1 MEEVSAARIE
11 VKPEHGREWRTKEQ
25 YRLIL
30 TALHHL
36 MDTLEDSAEPWQ
48 VMEEIISFRIASLY
62 SRVLEG
68 LHMDFEH
75 ALELLRNHNDFTSLQ
90 EKEERD
96 ILVAAIDN
104 LVDFAAAQQYTM
116 MNDILESSKEEGFED
131 YEGVCEKYNLMY
143 AQREDEQVLF
153 AAGMAGWWITQSAE
167 TLITYMTQGDERV
180 RDNHLALEGLT
191 YPKGSFPS
199 ELIPPIEWGCR
210 CYLVADDSRAH
221 VYASAA
227 SQSGYIKKVNPVFSG
242 SLAAKGKIFSDAHPY
257 FTSGFRENSRIQT
270 IAKRLKNKLLC
281 KK

>member
-1 MEEVSAARIE
+1 MEKVSAARVE
-11 VKPEHGREWRTKEQ
+11 MEEDGTKDE
-25 YRLIL
+25 YLMAL
-30 TALHHL
+30 TAFRRL
-36 MDTLEDSAEPWQ
+36 MDSLEDSAESWHI
-48 VMEEIISFRIASLY
+48 MEEIIMLRTASLY

-68 LHMDFEH
+68 LHMDFDR
-75 ALELLRNHNDFTSLQ
+75 ALGLLRNHNEFTTLQ

-96 ILVAAIDN
+96 ILVAAIEN
-104 LVDFAAAQQYTM
+104 LVEFAAAEEYAM
-116 MNDILESSKEEGFED
+116 MTGVLEQSENEEPED
-131 YEGVCEKYNLMY
+131 YEGICEKYNLTY
-143 AQREDEQVLF
+143 ADTENEQVLY
-153 AAGMAGWWITQSAE
+153 AAGIAGWWINQSSG

-180 RDNHLALEGLT
+180 RDTHLALEGLT

-227 SQSGYIKKVNPVFSG
+227 SQSGYIKKMNPVFSG
-242 SLAAKGKIFSDAHPY
+242 SLATKGKIFSDAHPY

-270 IAKRLKNKLLC
+270 IVKRLKNKLLC

>member
-1 MEEVSAARIE
+1 M
-11 VKPEHGREWRTKEQ
+11 KEDRAKDE
-25 YRLIL
+25 YLPVL
-30 TALHHL
+30 TAFRRL
-36 MDTLEDSAEPWQ
+36 MDSLEDSAESWR
-48 VMEEIISFRIASLY
+48 VMEEIIMLRTASLY

-68 LHMDFEH
+68 LHMDFDR
-75 ALELLRNHNDFTSLQ
+75 ALELLRNHNDFTTLQ

-104 LVDFAAAQQYTM
+104 LVEFAAAQQYSM
-116 MNDILESSKEEGFED
+116 MNDIQESSKEEGFED

-143 AQREDEQVLF
+143 AQREDEQVMF
-153 AAGMAGWWITQSAE
+153 AACMAGWWITQSAE

-191 YPKGSFPS
+191 YPKSSFPS

-227 SQSGYIKKVNPVFSG
+227 SQSGYIKKMNPVFSG
-242 SLAAKGKIFSDAHPY
+242 SLATKGKIFSDAHPY
-257 FTSGFRENSRIQT
+257 FTSSFWESSRIQT
-270 IAKRLKNKLLC
+270 IVKRLKNKLLC

>member
-1 MEEVSAARIE
+1 MEKVSAARIE
-11 VKPEHGREWRTKEQ
+11 LKEDGTKDE
-25 YRLIL
+25 YLPVL
-30 TALHHL
+30 TAFRRL
-36 MDTLEDSAEPWQ
+36 MDSLEDSTESWR
-48 VMEEIISFRIASLY
+48 VMEEIIMLRTASLY

-68 LHMDFEH
+68 LHMDFDR
-75 ALELLRNHNDFTSLQ
+75 ALELLCNHNDFTTLQ

-104 LVDFAAAQQYTM
+104 LVEFAAAQQYSM
-116 MNDILESSKEEGFED
+116 MNDILESSKEEGFDD

-153 AAGMAGWWITQSAE
+153 AASMAGWWITQSAE

-180 RDNHLALEGLT
+180 RDNHLALEGFT

-210 CYLVADDSRAH
+210 CYLVADDSRVH

-227 SQSGYIKKVNPVFSG
+227 SQSGYIKKMNPVFSG
-242 SLAAKGKIFSDAHPY
+242 SLATKGKIFSDAHPY

-270 IAKRLKNKLLC
+270 IVKHLKNKLLC